1 MATDRQAAQAQ
12 KQDTGSTN
20 PGKDLKLESITA
32 SGIQSPEYTGQ
43 IESYKKASYY
53 IAVAYL
59 AAECSLFLC
68 IALNLVSGCF
78 PSTVLWSEVFAC
90 IATIWLFTA
99 SIVSVVKFGQLRD
112 TFSSNL
118 GSTGL
123 QVTLG
128 LRVYILSF
136 IGFAESLLAAI
147 ALAVQSAR
155 SKSRKPQRI
164 LGRGSNLQDPSRGA
178 DAAKGPHETAFVKP
192 GFMRRVT
199 TWNRHEYT
207 QFGEQAVIIHRRTVG
222 PDEDHQGLVAAVEGD
237 DFSHEY
243 PDDIAM
249 GDMPPARN
257 SSRDRD
263 RKNYS
268 TVYDPY
274 TAP

>member
-1 MATDRQAAQAQ
+1 MAMDRQAAQAQ

-20 PGKDLKLESITA
+20 PGKDLILESITA
-32 SGIQSPEYTGQ
+32 SGIQSPEYTSQ

-59 AAECSLFLC
+59 AAECSLFFLHHAQRGVWVLSKHGVVERGLC
-68 IALNLVSGCF
+68 VYCHDMALHR
-78 PSTVLWSEVFAC
+78 
-90 IATIWLFTA
+90 IHRI
-99 SIVSVVKFGQLRD
+99 R
-112 TFSSNL
+112 
-118 GSTGL
+118 STGL
-123 QVTLG
+123 QATLG
-128 LRVYILSF
+128 LRVCILSF

-155 SKSRKPQRI
+155 SKSRKPPQRI
-164 LGRGSNLQDPSRGA
+164 LGRGSNLQDPSRGH

-192 GFMRRVT
+192 GFMRRVK

-207 QFGEQAVIIHRRTVG
+207 QAGKRAVIIHRRTVG
-222 PDEDHQGLVAAVEGD
+222 PDEDHQDVVAAIEGD

-263 RKNYS
+263 QKNHS

-274 TAP
+274 SEP